1 MPPEPKPPTILVV
14 DDVPANLA
22 VLHHTLNQSGYQV
35 RVEVDGIQAMEQIEA
50 DPPDLILLDVMLP
63 GINGF
68 ELCQQLK
75 ANPKTAI
82 IPVIF
87 MTALTNLTDKV
98 KGLGLG
104 AVDYITKPFQQ
115 QEVLARVQL
124 HLKLSQLSQDLAE
137 RNHALQTLSDE
148 LEIRVQQRTT
158 ELSASMAQ
166 LQQTQQQLEQAHAD
180 LETYALNLIQ
190 TTRLKDEFLA
200 TMSHELRTPLNAIL
214 GFSELLLDDT
224 MGRLSDSQ
232 RQSVQTI
239 NESGEHLLGLITD
252 MLDFS
257 QISASQ
263 LQLDRQPVNLFQLCL
278 KSIER
283 VETLAQDKTI
293 DLTFEYGDWL
303 MEQRFE
309 LDEARIYQI
318 LLNLLRNAVKF
329 TPNGGKVKLVVSLQP
344 TASAETVQPASQL
357 SLAVIDTG
365 IGIAPERINQLFRP
379 FRQLDSGL
387 NRQYEGTGLGLALVK
402 RLVELHN
409 GTIAVE
415 SEPGQ
420 GSCFTVTLPYSVI
433 NAEVVADPSTITSHT
448 EATLLPHLLIGEAD
462 EDFRFM
468 LASYFEN
475 QGYRVLT
482 AIDGHTTLELC
493 QTQALDLLLINFQFF
508 DLGGLELLH
517 RLQPLPCPVIAL
529 SNAPPPGDRH
539 QYLDAGVSEYVNYP
553 IRLQQLL
560 QLVQQFAPLP

>member
-1 MPPEPKPPTILVV
+1 
-14 DDVPANLA
+14 
-22 VLHHTLNQSGYQV
+22 
-35 RVEVDGIQAMEQIEA
+35 
-50 DPPDLILLDVMLP
+50 
-63 GINGF
+63 
-68 ELCQQLK
+68 
-75 ANPKTAI
+75 
-82 IPVIF
+82 
-87 MTALTNLTDKV
+87 
-98 KGLGLG
+98 
-104 AVDYITKPFQQ
+104 
-115 QEVLARVQL
+115 
-124 HLKLSQLSQDLAE
+124 
-137 RNHALQTLSDE
+137 
-148 LEIRVQQRTT
+148 
-158 ELSASMAQ
+158 MAQ

>member
-68 ELCQQLK
+68 EICQQLK

-232 RQSVQTI
+232 RQSIQTI
-239 NESGEHLLGLITD
+239 NESGEHLLRLITD

-263 LQLDRQPVNLFQLCL
+263 LQIDRQPVNLFQLCL
-278 KSIER
+278 KSIEQ

-365 IGIAPERINQLFRP
+365 IGIAPERIDQLFRP

-415 SEPGQ
+415 SEPGK

-517 RLQPLPCPVIAL
+517 RLQPIPCPVIAL